1 MPRSGMFSEKEEV
14 HYTSEDIRFTSKDD
28 VLYAICLGWP
38 GDEVAIKSI
47 PERLYDSEI
56 KSIKMLGTDEVLPWK
71 MTKEALR
78 IKTPST
84 RACEHA
90 YVFKIERKHP
100 F

>member
-1 MPRSGMFSEKEEV
+1 V

-47 PERLYDSEI
+47 PNRFYDSEI
-56 KSIKMLGTDEVLPWK
+56 KSIKMLGTDEMLPWK

-78 IKTPST
+78 IKTPSK

-90 YVFKIERKHP
+90 YVFKIERKYP